1 MSDTC
6 DSTANLVFVGA
17 RGYDLVT
24 TGATSNRYAV
34 LDPTDPDPYM
44 SCALAFADP
53 SNDLVQAM
61 REIMF
66 RTAVAAANSS
76 DKQALTAH

>member
-53 SNDLVQAM
+53 SNDLV
-61 REIMF
+61 
-66 RTAVAAANSS
+66 
-76 DKQALTAH
+76 